1 MPGNRIQLTDAGRA
15 ALVASGNT
23 GTTTRR
29 VTQIGLSTAPFAF
42 KPDMAALPS
51 ELKRITTFGGA
62 NVALDTVHVVIEDDS
77 TDRYTLYAFGL
88 YLDNGV
94 LFGVYV
100 QDMPILEKA
109 SASMMLLASDVVFTS
124 IDASK
129 LEFGPTTFLNPPA
142 TTEVQGVIE
151 LATQAEV
158 DAGTDAVRALTPK
171 TAANRYAPLTG
182 ATFSGPVKAAELSTD
197 GPAVVGSAKIQSD
210 TRMSSF
216 SVANF
221 DGLSIEATDSSNVT
235 KKNIGLAP
243 WGGKVL
249 VGTIADDGI
258 GLLQVAGPVTAQ
270 TPPIGD
276 SSKKLATT
284 EWVIATVATAL
295 VGQIVMEARTTA
307 RAGFLKLN
315 GAVLNRADYPLLWA
329 YAQASGALVTEAQW
343 GAGNFGCFSSGNG
356 STTFRIPE
364 VRGEYMR
371 FWDDGRGVDAGRG
384 IGSWQDSQNRSHA
397 HGAGS
402 SSVGDHVHSAW
413 TDVQGWHD
421 HGDRWNHAF
430 NSGTANG
437 SDGAEASDAGG
448 GWRGR
453 TESNGNHG
461 HNVGI
466 GAAGAHAHA
475 ITINPDG
482 GHEVRVRSLAFLA
495 MIRAY

>member
-23 GTTTRR
+23 GTTAHR
-29 VTQIGLSTAPFAF
+29 VTQIGLGTAPFAF
-42 KPDMAALPS
+42 KPDMDALPS

-62 NVALDTVHVVIEDDS
+62 NVALDTIHVVIEDDS

-100 QDMPILEKA
+100 QEVPILEKS

-124 IDASK
+124 IDVSK

-142 TTEVQGVIE
+142 TTDVRGVVE

-158 DAGTDAVRALTPK
+158 DAGIDAVRAITPK
-171 TAANRYAPLTG
+171 TAASRYAALTG
-182 ATFSGPVKAAELSTD
+182 ATFAGPVKATELSTD
-197 GPAVVGSAKIQSD
+197 GQAVVGSAKIQSD
-210 TRMSSF
+210 VRAAAL
-216 SVANF
+216 SVAKF
-221 DGLSIEATDSSNVT
+221 DGLSIEATDNSNLT
-235 KKNIGLAP
+235 KKNIAIAP

-249 VGTIADDGI
+249 VGTVADEGI
-258 GLLQVAGPVTAQ
+258 GLLQVAGLVTAQ

-295 VGQIVMEARTTA
+295 VGQIVIEARTTA

-315 GAVLNRADYPLLWA
+315 GALLNRADYPLLWA
-329 YAQASGALVTEAQW
+329 YALASGALVTDAQW
-343 GAGNFGCFSSGNG
+343 GAGNFGCFSTGNG
-356 STTFRIPE
+356 STSFRIPE
-364 VRGEYMR
+364 VRGEYIR
-371 FWDDGRGVDAGRG
+371 FWDDGRGVDPGRG

-397 HGAGS
+397 HGAAS

-421 HGDRWNHAF
+421 HEDPWPHAF
-430 NSGTANG
+430 NAGTTNG
-437 SDGAEASDAGG
+437 SNGAEASDAGG
-448 GWRGR
+448 GPRPR
-453 TESNGNHG
+453 VPASGNHG

-482 GHEVRVRSLAFLA
+482 GNEVRVRSVAFLA